1 MMVNYFYYQIDISA
15 KQIQQSPKRKYN
27 FQQCCDT
34 NVATEILTMSNPIIN
49 SKDNENNNT
58 NNIRNHFSGSNL
70 PGTVGGGQ
78 GTPPPPCPN
87 PQNL

>member
-1 MMVNYFYYQIDISA
+1 
-15 KQIQQSPKRKYN
+15 
-27 FQQCCDT
+27 
-34 NVATEILTMSNPIIN
+34 MSNPIIN
-49 SKDNENNNT
+49 SNDNENNNT

>member
-1 MMVNYFYYQIDISA
+1 MMVNYFIIRLTSLPNR
-15 KQIQQSPKRKYN
+15 SSRGPKRKYN

-34 NVATEILTMSNPIIN
+34 NVATEILAMSNPIIN
-49 SKDNENNNT
+49 SNDNEDNNT
-58 NNIRNHFSGSNL
+58 DNIRNHLSGSNL